1 MQRDPETYFY
11 WLALKSIPGIGNRT
25 FKRLLTYF
33 GTPENV
39 FKSSSKDLLATEAV
53 SPRVVSVIQNFKEE
67 NRIREE
73 LKEVKRRGFQMVSF
87 ADDEYPNYLRHIHD
101 PPPILYVHGE
111 HMADIGPAIGIVGSR
126 HPTQYGL
133 TMTRELS
140 SGLVGFGLTIVS
152 GMARGIDTAA
162 HEGALAVHGKTV
174 AVLGCGL
181 GTIYPA
187 ENKKLYDKIA
197 AHGAVISEFP
207 VHAGPEAHHFPIRNR
222 IISGISVGTVIVEAT
237 TRSGSLITARC
248 AMEQGR
254 EVFAVPGSVRSF
266 KSTGTHRLIK
276 EGAKLVENV
285 TDIIGE
291 LTPLLHCQSTRKE
304 PETKDTAASVSLSSQ
319 ERRVLEALTPYPI
332 HIDTIMRQ
340 LSMNPGEAS
349 GILLQL
355 EIKGVVEQMPGK
367 LFVKRTAA

>member
-1 MQRDPETYFY
+1 MQDPEAYFY

-39 FKSSSKDLLATEAV
+39 FKSPGKDLLATEAV
-53 SPRVVSVIQNFKEE
+53 SPRVISGIQNFKEAK
-67 NRIREE
+67 RIRKE
-73 LKEVKRRGFQMVSF
+73 LKEVKKRGFQMVSF
-87 ADDEYPNYLRHIHD
+87 ADDEYPNNLRQIHD
-101 PPPILYVHGE
+101 PPPILYIHGKQL
-111 HMADIGPAIGIVGSR
+111 ADIGPAISIVGSR
-126 HPTQYGL
+126 HPTSYGL
-133 TMTRELS
+133 AMTRDLS
-140 SGLVGFGLTIVS
+140 SGLAGFGLTVVS

-187 ENKKLYDKIA
+187 ENKRLNDKIA
-197 AHGAVISEFP
+197 EFGAVISEFP
-207 VHAGPEAHHFPIRNR
+207 LHAGPEAHHFPIRNR
-222 IISGISVGTVIVEAT
+222 IISGMSVGTVIVEAT

-248 AMEQGR
+248 ATEQGR

-266 KSTGTHRLIK
+266 KSTGTHQLIK

-285 TDIIGE
+285 TDIIEE
-291 LTPLLHCQSTRKE
+291 LNPTLHCQGTYKE
-304 PETKDTAASVSLSSQ
+304 SEPKDAVVAVSLSLR
-319 ERRVLEALTPYPI
+319 ERRVLEVLTPYPI
-332 HIDTIMRQ
+332 HIDTIIRQ

-367 LFVKRTAA
+367 LFLKKTEG